1 MALDLVR
8 PPPDTEVADLG
19 CGYGRHLRALAAR
32 GAARLVG
39 VDLSHALLG
48 EARKEAPSARLLRA
62 DLRALPLR
70 SGSLG
75 AALCFYSSMFLGTEA
90 DAAQALREA
99 ARALRPGARLLLT
112 TDNPLR
118 LAQRPRQSFR
128 EDVAGL
134 GAVLEESAFDPA
146 TRVDEVRRTVVQP
159 GGKTLS
165 ATFRIRYYLPDGL
178 ASLAGAAGLSFLR
191 LEPDAPLSAST
202 PQLIA
207 VFARSP

>member
-1 MALDLVR
+1 
-8 PPPDTEVADLG
+8 
-19 CGYGRHLRALAAR
+19 
-32 GAARLVG
+32 
-39 VDLSHALLG
+39 
-48 EARKEAPSARLLRA
+48 
-62 DLRALPLR
+62 
-70 SGSLG
+70 LG

-118 LAQRPRQSFR
+118 LAQRPCQSWQQ
-128 EDVAGL
+128 DVSGL
-134 GAVLEESAFDPA
+134 GAVREESAFDPA
-146 TRVDEVRRTVVQP
+146 TGVDEVRRTIQEP

>member
-1 MALDLVR
+1 VR
-8 PPPDTEVADLG
+8 PPPDAQIADLG

-32 GAARLVG
+32 GARRLVG
-39 VDLSHALLG
+39 VDLSELLLD

-118 LAQRPRQSFR
+118 LAQRPHESWQ

-134 GAVLEESAFDPA
+134 GSVREESAFDPA
-146 TRVDEVRRTVVQP
+146 TGVDEVRRTVQEP

-165 ATFRIRYYLPDGL
+165 ATFRIRYYPPDRL

>member
-1 MALDLVR
+1 M
-8 PPPDTEVADLG
+8 ADLG

-32 GAARLVG
+32 GASRLVG
-39 VDLSHALLG
+39 VDLSELLLG

-118 LAQRPRQSFR
+118 LAQRPHESWR

-134 GAVLEESAFDPA
+134 GSVREESAFDPA
-146 TRVDEVRRTVVQP
+146 TGVDEVRRTVQEP